1 MSLASFAEPLS
12 RRVTRRLM
20 KLGADHAVVPCLSP
34 HTAWRT
40 RRGSLDRGPSERLT
54 ITSASARRR

>member
-20 KLGADHAVVPCLSP
+20 KLGADHTVVPCLSP

-40 RRGSLDRGPSERLT
+40 RRGSLDRGPSERL
-54 ITSASARRR
+54 